1 MNKFETVIGLE
12 IHAQLSTKTKLFC
25 SCDNDSFGKE
35 ANTNVC
41 PICMGFPGMLPV
53 TNKEALEKGLIASM
67 ALACEINKHSKF
79 DRKNYF
85 YPDLPN
91 GYQISQFDQ
100 PLGVHGVLKIIYNGT
115 KKDIRITRLHLE
127 NDAGKLTHE
136 SAGTLLDFNRS
147 GTPLAEI
154 VSEPDIR
161 TAEEARTYAE
171 TMHKLLRYSGASD
184 ADMEKGMMRFDASVS
199 IRPMGESKLYPRA
212 EIKNLNSFRSLES
225 AINYEIKRQIEL
237 WESGNPVSGE
247 MTVGWDEEK
256 QMTKILREK
265 ESAADYRYFPEPD
278 LPPLIVTDELIQECK
293 KKLPELPTEKFERLM
308 TEYKVSESD
317 AKFYIEDLELSNFF
331 EECAK
336 KSKNPALANSFVLS
350 ILMSKLGE
358 VNQTLSDT
366 KVTPSALADLIMLI
380 DSGTISN
387 NIAKSTVLDEMIA
400 TGAEPEEIIKK
411 LGLTQISDSSEIES
425 FCKEVIEAN
434 PKAVADIKA
443 GQQKAMGALVGGVIK
458 ISGGK
463 ANPKMVN
470 DILNKLLLQ

>member
-1 MNKFETVIGLE
+1 MTKFETVIGLE

-25 SCDNDSFGKE
+25 SCDNDSFNKE

-53 TNKEALEKGLIASM
+53 TNKEALEKGLIASL
-67 ALACEINKHSKF
+67 ALECTINKDSKF

-91 GYQISQFDQ
+91 GFQISQFDQ
-100 PLGVHGVLKIIYNGT
+100 PLGVHGNLKIILNGE
-115 KKDIRITRLHLE
+115 KKNIRITRLHLE
-127 NDAGKLTHE
+127 NDAGKLSHE
-136 SAGTLLDFNRS
+136 ASGTLLDFNRS

-161 TAEEARTYAE
+161 TAEEARIYAE

-199 IRPMGESKLYPRA
+199 IRPMGETKLYPRA

-225 AINYEIKRQIEL
+225 AINYEVKRQIEL
-237 WESGNPVSGE
+237 WESGKAHATEV
-247 MTVGWDEEK
+247 TVGWDEEK

-278 LPPLIVTDELIQECK
+278 LPPLFASDELIAKCK
-293 KKLPELPTEKFERLM
+293 AMIPELPTEKFERLIND
-308 TEYKVSESD
+308 YKVSESD
-317 AKFYIEDLELSNFF
+317 AKFYIEDLGLSNFF

-336 KSKNPALANSFVLS
+336 KSKNPALSNSFVLS
-350 ILMSKLGE
+350 ILMSKLNE
-358 VNQTLSDT
+358 VEQKLSDT
-366 KVTPSALADLIMLI
+366 KITATDLADLILLI

-387 NIAKSTVLDEMIA
+387 NVAKSTILDEMIS
-400 TGAEPEEIIKK
+400 TGDKPENIIKK
-411 LGLTQISDSSEIES
+411 LGLTQISDTSEIED
-425 FCKEVIEAN
+425 FCKKAMEAN

-443 GQQKAMGALVGGVIK
+443 GQGKAMGALVGGVIK